1 MSVKMIFSD
10 IDGTLINS
18 KHVITEKTIKAI
30 KSCARHQLPFIL
42 VSARMPG
49 GILPLQ
55 QQLGLSN
62 PIVCYS
68 GALIVRPQQT
78 GSASQP
84 LLTITMDTE
93 TVLTIHQHICK
104 RFPNISFSA
113 YSFDQWLVQEP
124 NNPWIEQERQI
135 AGTAA
140 TLCTFQD
147 DDMDVEFA
155 PIHKVLCMGEPEKI
169 DQLYESLLSLKLEVS
184 VFKSKPTYLEIMAKD
199 VGKAGAMNLLMK
211 EYNVRREE
219 TIAFG
224 DNFNDLDMLRFAGI
238 GVAMDNAPSQVK
250 GAADFVTLSNDQ
262 DGIQAALE
270 RFGIVGSI
278 H

>member
-1 MSVKMIFSD
+1 MPIKMIFSD

-18 KHVITEKTIKAI
+18 NHVITEKTIEAI

-55 QQLGLSN
+55 QQIGLSN

-78 GSASQP
+78 DAASQP
-84 LLTITMDTE
+84 LLSITMDND
-93 TVLTIHQHICK
+93 TVLAIYQHICK
-104 RFPNISFSA
+104 RFSDISFSA
-113 YSFDQWLVQEP
+113 YSFDQWLVHEP
-124 NNPWIEQERQI
+124 NNPWIEQEGQI

-155 PIHKVLCMGEPEKI
+155 PIHKVLCMGEPSQI
-169 DQLYESLLSLKLEVS
+169 DQLYESLLSLNLEIS
-184 VFKSKPTYLEIMAKD
+184 MFKSKPTYLEIMAKD
-199 VGKAGAMNLLMK
+199 VSKAGAMNLLIK
-211 EYNVRREE
+211 EYNVHREE